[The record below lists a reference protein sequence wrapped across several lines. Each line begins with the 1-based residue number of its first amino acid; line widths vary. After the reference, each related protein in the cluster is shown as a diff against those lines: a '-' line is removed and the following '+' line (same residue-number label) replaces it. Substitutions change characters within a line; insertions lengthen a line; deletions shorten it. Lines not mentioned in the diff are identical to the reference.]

1 MDDVAKPIVLSWVA
15 VTAAVLGAGFLALV
29 MNG

>member
-15 VTAAVLGAGFLALV
+15 VTAAVTGAALFALV
-29 MNG
+29 LHG